1 MRGQADV
8 FPDHPDLRDEANI
21 PPLLEAIKGIE
32 NDLSGELEVVFVVDG
47 SPDNSF
53 LVLRDRLPGLFL
65 ARNSFACREISAL
78 SPPSVRVW
86 KRRTG
91 QYFAVLAAD
100 LQEPPK
106 LVVQMFQSLE
116 RGECD
121 VTIGERVKRDDPL
134 PTVVASNVF
143 WWLYRKVIFK
153 DIPRGGVDIFG
164 CNRKVRDQLTALS
177 ERNSSLVGL
186 LFWIGFRRK
195 SIPYERARREIGKS
209 AWTFTKKWQYLLDSV
224 YSFSD
229 LPIALLVRIGILG
242 LLFST
247 IFSSVVLV
255 SALTGRIAVEGYA
268 TTILVVV
275 FFGTLNLLALGM
287 VGIYVWRAFENT
299 KARPGFILMSREICG
314 RRTVPAYHPNE
325 RQALLQPQ
333 LGNG

>member
-1 MRGQADV
+1 MYSLIV
-8 FPDHPDLRDEANI
+8 PIYKNEANI

-32 NDLSGELEVVFVVDG
+32 NDLGGELEVVFVVDG

-53 LVLRDRLPGLFL
+53 LVLRDRLPGLF
-65 ARNSFACREISAL
+65 ARSQLICLSRNFGAFSAIRAGL
-78 SPPSVRVW
+78 EAA
-86 KRRTG
+86 TG

-143 WWLYRKVIFK
+143 WWLYRKMIFK

-186 LFWIGFRRK
+186 LFWVGFRRK

-229 LPIALLVRIGILG
+229 LPITLLVRIGILG

-275 FFGTLNLLALGM
+275 FFRNTQPVGLGCGWNLRLAR
-287 VGIYVWRAFENT
+287 I
-299 KARPGFILMSREICG
+299 REHKSAP
-314 RRTVPAYHPNE
+314 RFYFDVP
-325 RQALLQPQ
+325 RDL
-333 LGNG
+333 